1 VFPYYMRQEQFSC
14 LFMLILVPLTGKLAE
29 YDVPLNLMNKE
40 GSLFGQ
46 LVKEYWSRSTNNGTY

>member
-1 VFPYYMRQEQFSC
+1 MQQEKLGC

-29 YDVPLNLMNKE
+29 YDEPLNLMNKE

-46 LVKEYWSRSTNNGTY
+46 LVMEYWSRSMNIGAS